1 MRRFHLFALVGLLG
15 SLVIGGPLMAQ
26 EQPTPGDL
34 PSTAQAVAWI
44 DSDPAVVEAR
54 HALAAAGHGAAAL
67 AAGSHEWTARASTQ
81 RRNVQG
87 AGNSTEWSAQIER
100 AIRIGG
106 KAGLDR
112 RLGDVELEIAQARIG
127 EARHEAARA
136 LADLWLAWLAAGRA
150 QALLSE
156 QLSFAEANLAAVD
169 KRKRAGDASALD
181 LNIAQADLAE
191 VQRQASLAGSNLAKA
206 RAKLRVR
213 FPLAPLDSL
222 PAITLADPVDPAP
235 PFQSEAQWR
244 ERIVAEADP
253 LKIAQAQVSKAE
265 LGASRA
271 KADRVPD
278 PTIGVYTAS
287 EAFRNERVFG
297 ISLSIP
303 LSGTY
308 RDARARQS
316 LQEVDVARA
325 ALDRERRAIDTEV
338 AETYADAVGST
349 ERWRLSEQGAAVAR
363 DSARL
368 TQRAYTLGEADLQVL
383 LLARRQS
390 LDASRAAV
398 EARADALR
406 WNYRLLI
413 DAHLIWDLA
422 HD

>member
-1 MRRFHLFALVGLLG
+1 MRRHHVLVLIGLLATLAI
-15 SLVIGGPLMAQ
+15 SRPLLAQ
-26 EQPTPGDL
+26 EQPTPKDL

-44 DSDPAVVEAR
+44 GSDPAVVEAR
-54 HALAAAGHGAAAL
+54 NALVAAGYGASAL

-81 RRNVQG
+81 RRDVQG
-87 AGNSTEWSAQIER
+87 VGNSTEWSAQIER

-112 RLGDVELEIAQARIG
+112 QLGEVELVIGQARVG

-136 LADLWLAWLAAGRA
+136 LADLWLAWLATGRA

-156 QLSFAEANLAAVD
+156 QLSFAKTNLAAVD

-181 LNIAQADLAE
+181 LNVAQADLAE
-191 VQRQASLAGSNLAKA
+191 VQQQASLAGSNLAKA

-213 FPLAPLDSL
+213 FPLAPLDTM
-222 PAITLADPVDPAP
+222 PVVELADPADS
-235 PFQSEAQWR
+235 FQTESQWR
-244 ERIVAEADP
+244 ERIVSEADP
-253 LKIAQAQVSKAE
+253 LKVAEGQLRKAE

-278 PTIGVYTAS
+278 PTVGVYTAS
-287 EAFRNERVFG
+287 EAFGNERVLG

-303 LSGTY
+303 LSGSY
-308 RDARARQS
+308 RDARARQT
-316 LQEVDVARA
+316 LQEVEVARA
-325 ALDRERRAIDTEV
+325 ALDRERRDINTEV
-338 AETYADAVGST
+338 AETYSDAVGST
-349 ERWRLSEQGAAVAR
+349 ARWRLSERGATLAR
-363 DSARL
+363 ESARL
-368 TQRAYTLGEADLQVL
+368 TQRAYTLGEADLQSL

-422 HD
+422 RD